1 MNEIN
6 SFGKGLGLI
15 AVTGVTLVFLK
26 ALHVI
31 EWSWIWVLIPFWGPV
46 ALIFLA
52 LLLIVIL
59 KAFAKFLG
67 WVVKKI

>member
-1 MNEIN
+1 MSEIN
-6 SFGKGLGLI
+6 NAGKGLLLI
-15 AVTGVTLVFLK
+15 FVTGVTLIVLK
-26 ALHVI
+26 TLHVI
-31 EWSWIWVLIPFWGPV
+31 EWGWIWILIPFWGPV

-59 KAFAKFLG
+59 KTFAKFLG